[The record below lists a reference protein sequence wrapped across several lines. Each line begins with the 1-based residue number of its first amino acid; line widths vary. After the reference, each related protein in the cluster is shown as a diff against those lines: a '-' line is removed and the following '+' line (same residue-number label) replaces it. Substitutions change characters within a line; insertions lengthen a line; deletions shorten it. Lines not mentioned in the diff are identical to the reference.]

1 MGRISTISRLLA
13 SPTVGGREQAR
24 TVSRRLI
31 ENMGPLRAAVKS
43 DAGQYLVQTAR
54 GARVVRESLRFA
66 ALQTGMQRVAG
77 YHLRDSGAMVF
88 LRHRTR
94 DVNILNEIFGGTGG
108 RNSYEPPEPVARL
121 LDSKPAPV
129 IFDLG
134 GNIGLFA
141 IYALGRWP
149 GSTVQSFEPDPT
161 NLAVLR
167 QTFAKNEFGERWSF
181 SDVAVSNEKGE
192 LEFVA
197 GLSADS
203 YLSGGTG
210 GAEVDTVAETT
221 AGGHTI
227 TVQTVDFFATEPR
240 GDLLKMDI
248 EGGEWAILTDPR
260 FAGLKV
266 DILVMEWHARGCPF
280 PDPHEGIVRLLR
292 QSGYDRLEEIAGGSG
307 SGSGVLWAW
316 KEGTEDA

>member
-1 MGRISTISRLLA
+1 
-13 SPTVGGREQAR
+13 
-24 TVSRRLI
+24 LI
-31 ENMGPLRAAVKS
+31 ENMGPLRSAVKS
-43 DAGQYLVQTAR
+43 DAGQYLIQTAR

-66 ALQTGMQRVAG
+66 ALQTGPRRVAG

-108 RNSYEPPEPVARL
+108 HDSYEPPEPVARL

-141 IYALGRWP
+141 VYALGRWP

-167 QTFAKNEFGERWSF
+167 QTFAENELGERWSF

-203 YLSGGTG
+203 YLSGGVG
-210 GAEVDTVAETT
+210 GGEVDTSAETT

-260 FAGLKV
+260 FAELKV

-292 QSGYDRLEEIAGGSG
+292 QSGYDHLEEISGASG

-316 KEGTEDA
+316 KE